1 VGPFFYRLEVFVAT
15 KLFVG
20 NLSFQATT
28 AELEALFSQVGA
40 VESVNVITDKFSGQ
54 SRGFG
59 FVEMADAQVAQQA
72 ITQLHGAEFQGRAL
86 TVNEA
91 RPRPERTGG
100 GGSSSGGYGRGG
112 RSSSDG
118 YGRGTWNKPS
128 GGSDRRW

>member
-1 VGPFFYRLEVFVAT
+1 MST

-20 NLSFQATT
+20 NLPFQATNT
-28 AELEALFSQVGA
+28 DLEDLFSQVGTVA
-40 VESVNVITDKFSGQ
+40 SVNLITDKFTGK

-59 FVEMADAQVAQQA
+59 FVEMTDAQEAQQA
-72 ITQLHGAEFQGRAL
+72 ITRLHGKELHGRAL

-91 RPRPERTGG
+91 KPREERPGEGR
-100 GGSSSGGYGRGG
+100 SSSGGYGGR

-118 YGRGTWNKPS
+118 YGGGTWNKRN

>member
-20 NLSFQATT
+20 NLSFQVNT

-59 FVEMADAQVAQQA
+59 FVEMTDAQAAQQA
-72 ITQLHGAEFQGRAL
+72 ITQFHGSEFQGRAL

-100 GGSSSGGYGRGG
+100 GRSSSGGYGRGG